1 MSWRVIKAIIGRYTA
16 IWIKN
21 VFRLTD
27 ILFYPIVDLLVWGLL
42 TVYMMKVSHSAPGLI
57 NFLIAAIVLF
67 NILYRSQ
74 QVITVSFLND
84 VWNRN
89 LIDIFAAPVKLREYI
104 TALCLLGTIQCLLV
118 FIFLSI
124 CSYIFYAFNFFVLGF
139 DCSLFFINLLIMGW
153 SMGIFTCA
161 IILRWGQSA
170 ESLAWILP
178 FFVQPLSAVFYP
190 VSILP
195 DWLQPIA
202 LCLPSTHVF
211 EGMREIINTGSMQP
225 IHLLY
230 AFLLN
235 AVYLIASFIIFYY
248 LLQEA
253 RKHGSIAK
261 YIT

>member
-1 MSWRVIKAIIGRYTA
+1 MSWRVIRAVVLKYAT

-21 VFRLTD
+21 IFRISD
-27 ILFYPIVDLLVWGLL
+27 IFFYPVVDLFIWGLL
-42 TVYMMKVSHSAPGLI
+42 TLYMLKVSYSAPGLI

-67 NILYRSQ
+67 NILLRSQ
-74 QVITVSFLND
+74 QVITISFLD
-84 VWNRN
+84 DIWNRN
-89 LIDIFAAPVKLREYI
+89 LINLFAAPIRLSEYI
-104 TALCLLGTIQCLLV
+104 TALCLLGTIQCLVV
-118 FIFLSI
+118 FLLLAF
-124 CSYIFYAFNFFVLGF
+124 CSYFFYAFNFLVLGIYCF
-139 DCSLFFINLLIMGW
+139 LFFINLLIMGW
-153 SMGIFTCA
+153 SMGFFTSA

-170 ESLAWILP
+170 ESLAWMMP

-190 VSILP
+190 VSTLP
-195 DWLQPIA
+195 AWLQPVA

-211 EGMREIINTGSMQP
+211 EGVREIINTGSMQSW
-225 IHLLY
+225 HLIC

-235 AVYLIASFIIFYY
+235 IIYLTASFVIFYY

>member
-1 MSWRVIKAIIGRYTA
+1 MSWRVVRAIVLKYAT

-21 VFRLTD
+21 VFRISD
-27 ILFYPIVDLLVWGLL
+27 IFFYPIIDLFIWGLL
-42 TVYMMKVSHSAPGLI
+42 TIYMMKVSHSTPGLI

-67 NILYRSQ
+67 NILLRSQ
-74 QVITVSFLND
+74 QVITISFLD
-84 VWNRN
+84 DIWNRN
-89 LIDIFAAPVKLREYI
+89 LINLFVAPIRLGEYM
-104 TALCLLGTIQCLLV
+104 TALCLLGTIQCSIVFLLLAV
-118 FIFLSI
+118 CAYF
-124 CSYIFYAFNFFVLGF
+124 FYAFNFLVLGGYCF
-139 DCSLFFINLLIMGW
+139 LFFINLLIMGW
-153 SMGIFTCA
+153 SMGFFTSA

-170 ESLAWILP
+170 ESLAWMMP

-190 VSILP
+190 VNILP
-195 DWLQPIA
+195 TWLQPIA

-211 EGMREIINTGSMQP
+211 EGIREIINTGSMQNT
-225 IHLLY
+225 HLFY

-235 AVYLIASFIIFYY
+235 IVYLTASFFTFYY